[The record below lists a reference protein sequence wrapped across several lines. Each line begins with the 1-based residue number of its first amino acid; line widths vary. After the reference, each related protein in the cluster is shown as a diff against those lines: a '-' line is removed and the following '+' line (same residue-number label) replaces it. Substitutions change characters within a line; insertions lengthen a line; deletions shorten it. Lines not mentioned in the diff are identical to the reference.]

1 MLLFGHVG
9 ITLASAAL
17 GFGLRDKLRH
27 RTTDDGLEDDSATG
41 DSHFSNS
48 KPSSK
53 ASFYRSLANRM
64 DIRFLLIGSLL
75 PDIIDKPIGVYFF
88 RETFSNGRIFSHTLL
103 FFILITIVGFLI
115 NKCSGKTWGLALSFG
130 TLFHLILDEMWL
142 TPQTLLWPLYGFGF
156 DKYEIVNWLVNI
168 LHGLLEKPKLY
179 VPEIIGFVVLVLFI
193 WELLHRRAIIRFIRK
208 GKVY

>member
-9 ITLASAAL
+9 IALASAAL
-17 GFGLRDKLRH
+17 GYGLRDKLR
-27 RTTDDGLEDDSATG
+27 RGITEGGLEEISLTR
-41 DSHFSNS
+41 DSHSSNS

-53 ASFYRSLANRM
+53 TSLFRSLANRV
-64 DIRFLLIGSLL
+64 DIRFLLVGSLL

-103 FFILITIVGFLI
+103 FFVLITIVGFLI
-115 NKCSGKTWGLALSFG
+115 NKYSGKTWGLALSFG

-142 TPQTLLWPLYGFGF
+142 TPQTLLWPLDGFGF
-156 DKYEIVNWLVNI
+156 DKYEIGNWVMNI

-179 VPEIIGFVVLVLFI
+179 VPEIIGFVVLVWFACD
-193 WELLHRRAIIRFIRK
+193 LLRRRAIIRFLRK
-208 GKVY
+208 GRVY

>member
-17 GFGLRDKLRH
+17 GFGLRDKLR
-27 RTTDDGLEDDSATG
+27 RGITEGGLEEISPTR
-41 DSHFSNS
+41 DSHSSNS
-48 KPSSK
+48 KPSIK
-53 ASFYRSLANRM
+53 TSFYRSLANRM

-115 NKCSGKTWGLALSFG
+115 NKYSRKTWGLALSFS

-156 DKYEIVNWLVNI
+156 DKYEIANWLVNI

-193 WELLHRRAIIRFIRK
+193 WELLHRRAIIRFLRK
-208 GKVY
+208 GRVY